1 MLLTAEVFNC
11 SRFRTVLIKIV
22 LNIRPVLSPL
32 QRNRNGKSSPSA
44 TVGAPRFNDRR
55 LASLLNSTLVSNILL
70 DTTQAATDTI
80 DCVATDNNGLT
91 ATSTRTVI
99 INAET
104 SSSTIATLPCSVIP
118 LLDSPAA
125 AG

>member
-1 MLLTAEVFNC
+1 
-11 SRFRTVLIKIV
+11 
-22 LNIRPVLSPL
+22 LNIARNASA

-55 LASLLNSTLVSNILL
+55 LASLLNGALVSNIVI
-70 DTTQAATDTI
+70 DTSEVATDTI
-80 DCVATDNNGLT
+80 DYVATDNNGLF
-91 ATSTRTVI
+91 ATSMRTVI

-118 LLDSPAA
+118 LMDSTAA